1 MSRVEVTIAVAGEAR
16 DRIYEV
22 ATVCR
27 ALGFGHTS
35 TRSDLG
41 VLVGSAE
48 LEDLP
53 TLRAVPGVIGIEM
66 EEERSS
72 RGARRSPAVAIR
84 SGAALRGRRRALPPE
99 FSR

>member
-1 MSRVEVTIAVAGEAR
+1 MSRVEVTIAVANDAR

-53 TLRAVPGVIGIEM
+53 SLRAVPGVIGIEM
-66 EEERSS
+66 EERRTF
-72 RGARRSPAVAIR
+72 RGPRRSPFVR
-84 SGAALRGRRRALPPE
+84 VRRGAALRLRSVPPRG
-99 FSR
+99 SQS